1 MASLGRAA
9 GVKPEAFKIIDGKLY
24 LSWSKDSSFFQKSGK
39 SIEKADRKW
48 TKALIKINPQN

>member
-24 LSWSKDSSFFQKSGK
+24 LSWSKDSSFFRKSEK

-48 TKALIKINPQN
+48 AKALIKLDSKN

>member
-24 LSWSKDSSFFQKSGK
+24 LSWSKDSSFFQKSGI
-39 SIEKADRKW
+39 SIEKANRKW
-48 TKALIKINPQN
+48 AKALKKLDTQN